1 MHKREH
7 RRKQT
12 ELLAILIVKWREDRA
27 GDIYFLFYTVS
38 FWSFKTGF
46 YMVNQKS
53 SHKVNKIGNREKERE
68 KGKGQS
74 EERAGGGSG
83 RRKDRGNG
91 EERKAERDR
100 GGIRIEL

>member
-12 ELLAILIVKWREDRA
+12 ELLAVLIVKWGEDRA

-53 SHKVNKIGNREKERE
+53 SHKVNKIGNSEKERE
-68 KGKGQS
+68 KGKGS
-74 EERAGGGSG
+74 GRAKRGRGG